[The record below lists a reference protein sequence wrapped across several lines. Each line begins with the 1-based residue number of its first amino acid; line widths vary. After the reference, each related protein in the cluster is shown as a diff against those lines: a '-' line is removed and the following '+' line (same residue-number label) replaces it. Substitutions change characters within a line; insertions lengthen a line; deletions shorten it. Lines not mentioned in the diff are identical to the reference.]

1 MKLPAVDPKNDASR
15 YDGSKSSASTC
26 IVSVSVC
33 SVEKYVSVLTE
44 SIITSPETILHHDV
58 YFGQ

>member
-15 YDGSKSSASTC
+15 YDGSKSSASTST
-26 IVSVSVC
+26 VPVSVC
-33 SVEKYVSVLTE
+33 SVEKTVSVLTE